1 MVPNIFQ
8 PFQPHNLIPYS
19 PAFFTN
25 PYIYNYICGSS
36 SLFNSLFYGP
46 KYDQMCGSIRFH
58 PLKPWFLGG
67 CVDAPRTWPPRAQTS
82 WNSSVSSAPNWSGKM
97 VENGGFFSNEMGRW
111 PLKKQHIQGVGADVW
126 TNNPTGRVIDHPS
139 PPRQTAAHVS
149 PSKMTYKRTGSEKS
163 NMRCHT
169 SNAWKPRASSQW
181 QKDPSPSS
189 RLTMTSLTMHSSNE
203 SATSAVIFRKRRL
216 DSLPAS
222 SLAQTSLNILMYQQ
236 LKCLSSALL
245 KDRRCLFL
253 F

>member
-1 MVPNIFQ
+1 MWFIFPIQQ
-8 PFQPHNLIPYS
+8 PILWSQIWSNVWFHQV
-19 PAFFTN
+19 
-25 PYIYNYICGSS
+25 S
-36 SLFNSLFYGP
+36 SLKTMISWRLRWCP
-46 KYDQMCGSIRFH
+46 KDLAAKGADFMEFFSKFC
-58 PLKPWFLGG
+58 
-67 CVDAPRTWPPRAQTS
+67 AQLV
-82 WNSSVSSAPNWSGKM
+82 W
-97 VENGGFFSNEMGRW
+97 ENGGFFSNEMGRW

-189 RLTMTSLTMHSSNE
+189 RLTMTSLTMHSSNQ